1 MSATV
6 TMSSSVK
13 NDLKAYVTNYID
25 KDELQI
31 QVFSCLWLTFP
42 NKRLSRT
49 HYDVVIIPFLGFV
62 L

>member
-13 NDLKAYVTNYID
+13 NDLKAYATNYVD

-31 QVFSCLWLTFP
+31 QFFSCSWLTFP
-42 NKRLSRT
+42 NKRLSRK
-49 HYDVVIIPFLGFV
+49 HFDLVIIPF
-62 L
+62 